1 MKIEESWKKR
11 KVILKEKKRKK
22 EKLGK
27 KIKKYIKKCK
37 INK

>member
-22 EKLGK
+22 GKLGK
-27 KIKKYIKKCK
+27 KIKKYKKKCK